1 MAIEDSSGTAAQTS
15 VRTTNAGTH
24 KAFIVALLL
33 RVILAGLIHLESLQ
47 GTEPPRTSWTAS
59 RRVRNRSQPRGL
71 RGIGRKARTES
82 KNQNRTLRQDSY
94 VTFSGPGLSRSWP
107 RPKRWISRTL
117 GAARSG

>member
-1 MAIEDSSGTAAQTS
+1 MATEDSSGTAAQTS

-33 RVILAGLIHLESLQ
+33 RAILAGLIDLESLQ
-47 GTEPPRTSWTAS
+47 GTEPPRTTWTAS

-82 KNQNRTLRQDSY
+82 KNQNRDRTLRQDSH
-94 VTFSGPGLSRSWP
+94 VTFSCPGLSRSWP
-107 RPKRWISRTL
+107 EIAL
-117 GAARSG
+117 YALH

>member
-1 MAIEDSSGTAAQTS
+1 MATEDSSGTAVQTS

-33 RVILAGLIHLESLQ
+33 RAILAGLIDLESLQ
-47 GTEPPRTSWTAS
+47 GTEPPRTTWTAS

-82 KNQNRTLRQDSY
+82 KKSKSGRLAPGFACYFLRPQGY
-94 VTFSGPGLSRSWP
+94 PEVGPTR
-107 RPKRWISRTL
+107 
-117 GAARSG
+117 RSGDIAVSA